1 MKTAGCPLCGQRKG
15 KRHCP
20 GKGASICSPCCGTK
34 RHVEVNCPPDC
45 VYLTGAHASTWDG
58 REDERRRDLMRLA
71 PHVQPLTQ
79 AQAAIFFYLVSGIV
93 RVSAAHREADD
104 ALWREAIGAL
114 RKTFETR
121 ESGLVYDHKA
131 DDWRA
136 QTLVKEM
143 QALLTPPENEGRTVA
158 DTAVLRAAA
167 GALEAALDA
176 AIREQAGPR
185 AFLETAMRVAS
196 RIASD
201 NPAEAKPAASRILE
215 P

>member
-15 KRHCP
+15 KRALP
-20 GKGASICSPCCGTK
+20 GQGREHLLAVL
-34 RHVEVNCPPDC
+34 RHETSVEVDCPADC
-45 VYLTGAHASTWDG
+45 VYLTGAHAAAVG
-58 REDERRRDLMRLA
+58 RARERTPTRSMRLA

-167 GALEAALDA
+167 AALEAALDA
-176 AIREQAGPR
+176 AIHEKAGPR
-185 AFLETAMRVAS
+185 AFLETAMRVAA

-201 NPAEAKPAASRILE
+201 NAAEAKPAASRILE